1 MRAVATMRGALI
13 ALLVAVTSPAVALS
27 PEEQLD
33 DPALEARARALTLE
47 LKCLVCQGESIDG
60 SNAGFARDLRRLVRE
75 KLVAG
80 ESEEEIVAFLRA
92 RYGDAILLDPPLDPA
107 TWGLWLGPFALLIGG
122 AAILLWRSR
131 RAGAADDLPETEPD
145 ERPLP

>member
-1 MRAVATMRGALI
+1 MSV
-13 ALLVAVTSPAVALS
+13 LLVLLVLALATPAAALDAD
-27 PEEQLD
+27 EQLG
-33 DPALEARARALTLE
+33 DPALEARARALTEE

-60 SNAGFARDLRRLVRE
+60 SNADFARDLRRLVRE

-80 ESEEEIVAFLRA
+80 ESEAQIVDFLRA

-122 AAILLWRSR
+122 GAILFWRSR
-131 RAGAADDLPETEPD
+131 RVAAGGDAAGDDPSD
-145 ERPLP
+145 ERPPA